1 LELEQA
7 APMDFMS
14 FPGLNFDIST
24 PSLYPTPESN
34 PRGEAFVDSGN
45 LLAAFQL
52 PSHDLLVEL
61 VELFFENLSHMFPCF
76 HRKNFQRRVELGKIQ
91 EQSSLILYAMCC
103 LAARFHP
110 DASTRQHEKDWYE
123 QAKFSY
129 QLTQRDPYPGLLTI
143 QAAVLIIAY
152 ASTAGDF
159 SSGWLFLGK
168 AWRQAIALGMNRM
181 DANTAADIGMRLQ
194 DMEESY
200 VPAYIVE
207 KENGTSAIEKEE
219 QRRTLWLLFIMDRNL
234 AWPTG
239 WPNALPETHFKID
252 FPIADSLLQAMNPEA
267 ESKPGDNTPFT
278 RNLGR
283 LITSASSARD
293 PINVFHY
300 VCIAH
305 VLLGRAAELIHSLH
319 DAPDTIEY
327 AEECDELDSHIV
339 KFRMSIPRRATSVLE
354 ADSADREH
362 VVWLQLML
370 NIGTMLVNY
379 RSARSVS
386 IVDASYASSRFT
398 IAVAAARST
407 AKIVKDAS
415 RISIDLLLSPHIA
428 SSLYVAALLLVI
440 QWRTTGDP
448 SYKEEVDLF
457 SLLFERMNEV
467 FVFLGLKFQYAL
479 EHDLEKSR
487 ERLEDLRDRGF
498 RGLLADCTKWTH
510 VKERVIRNGLPIDIT

>member
-1 LELEQA
+1 
-7 APMDFMS
+7 MDFMS

-24 PSLYPTPESN
+24 PSLYPTPESDLQA
-34 PRGEAFVDSGN
+34 GAFVDSES
-45 LLAAFQL
+45 LLAEFQL
-52 PSHDLLVEL
+52 PPDDVLVEL
-61 VELFFENLSHMFPCF
+61 VNLFFEHLSQMFPCF
-76 HRKNFQRRVELGKIQ
+76 HRRNFQRRLELGEIQ
-91 EQSSLILYAMCC
+91 KQSSLVLFAMCC

-110 DASTRQHEKDWYE
+110 DASVRQREKDWYE
-123 QAKFSY
+123 QAKFLY

-152 ASTAGDF
+152 AGTAGDF
-159 SSGWLFLGK
+159 SSAWLFLGK

-181 DANTAADIGMRLQ
+181 DASVAASIGMRLH
-194 DMEESY
+194 DEDETHGSTY
-200 VPAYIVE
+200 GHG
-207 KENGTSAIEKEE
+207 KENGRSAIEKEE
-219 QRRTLWLLFIMDRNL
+219 QRRTLWLLFTMDRNH

-239 WPNALPETHFKID
+239 WPNAIPETHFKID
-252 FPIADSLLQAMNPEA
+252 LPVADSLLQAMDTERVNDTPE
-267 ESKPGDNTPFT
+267 NTPFT

-283 LITSASSARD
+283 LITSSSSAKE
-293 PINVFHY
+293 PTNVFHY

-339 KFRMSIPRRATSVLE
+339 KFRMSIPRRATLVLE
-354 ADSADREH
+354 AESADRAH
-362 VVWLQLML
+362 IVWLQVIL
-370 NIGTMLVNY
+370 NTVTMLVNY
-379 RSARSVS
+379 RSARSVP
-386 IVDASYASSRFT
+386 IVDASCESSRFT
-398 IAVAAARST
+398 IAVTAARST

-457 SLLFERMNEV
+457 VLVFERMNEA

-479 EHDLEKSR
+479 EHDMEKSR
-487 ERLEDLRDRGF
+487 EKLEDMRDRGF